1 MRLKTK
7 SLVTVAVL
15 LIISIILP
23 TLIHMAGIDG
33 TIFLPMHIPVLISG
47 LLLGPALG
55 FIVGII
61 SPLINNFITGM
72 PSVPI
77 LWFMLVELSIYGLM
91 SGYLYRKIKMTL
103 VPSLIFS
110 MILGRIGAVL
120 MVIILGMGFGLL
132 TPPIDMYIKEIAL
145 TSLPGII
152 IQIIIIPK
160 IVKAYEKN
168 RIWE

>member
-7 SLVTVAVL
+7 NLVTVAVL

-132 TPPIDMYIKEIAL
+132 TPPIDMYIKKIAL